1 MRDKK
6 KILLVDDE
14 EAIIVLL
21 KTILN
26 VYGFETIETL
36 SSRQTFDKIANE
48 KPDLIVLDIAM
59 PEMDGYE
66 VCRRLKSRPET
77 RSLPVLMITALSLEQ
92 DRKLAIEAGAD
103 GFIFKPFDP
112 KNVVSEIKRL
122 LEGA

>member
-1 MRDKK
+1 VRDKK